1 MEEGLASKDWREAT
15 RASVKQILGDPVT
28 TKLLERSNL
37 TKAQFETLL
46 LDQLGEEMA
55 DRPLKRQEMAE
66 LSRREPGISRGA
78 LNRTLSQAK
87 RNVSSSIHT
96 FLLLGYSGLTDSPS
110 LAPFIEA
117 SERLKSNTSELHDI
131 SRTNSENYS
140 RIVEEIMRDLEE
152 AFEALQSKKRDV

>member
-1 MEEGLASKDWREAT
+1 MERTLGSKDWREAT
-15 RASVKQILGDPVT
+15 RASVKEILNDPVT
-28 TKLLERSNL
+28 AKLLERSNL
-37 TKAQFETLL
+37 TRAQFETLL
-46 LDQLGEEMA
+46 LDQLGQEMA

-66 LSRREPGISRGA
+66 LSRRESGISRGA

-117 SERLKSNTSELHDI
+117 SERLKSNTLELRDI
-131 SRTNSENYS
+131 SHTDSENYS
-140 RIVEEIMRDLEE
+140 RIIEEIMEDLEE